1 MCLAWNLSSDIV
13 KTESNIGRVGKAKAI
28 SIGVSSITT
37 IEESGISI
45 SITLAVVTK
54 TISISGSIKTLSDWV
69 KTSAGAKRN
78 SVGIWVTS
86 ISSIKKSRISIS
98 ITLTLTST
106 RDRDVSSINTG
117 STLQAKSV

>member
-1 MCLAWNLSSDIV
+1 M
-13 KTESNIGRVGKAKAI
+13 GKAKAI

-54 TISISGSIKTLSDWV
+54 TISISIGSISLSGSIKTLSDWV

-78 SVGIWVTS
+78 SIGVWVTS

-98 ITLTLTST
+98 ITLAV
-106 RDRDVSSINTG
+106 VS
-117 STLQAKSV
+117 